1 MLARL
6 TRKEND
12 MEIAVKKWAKG
23 NLTRYYLTDGTDPLG
38 YVHVVA
44 KFNRTN
50 DPVEIISH
58 TIKDPKVLEAVS
70 VVNYAG
76 ELEPSTPLLNK
87 HSGTYGVVRG
97 KRKPVWIKA
106 EPILS

>member
-1 MLARL
+1 VLDKL
-6 TRKEND
+6 TRKENE
-12 MEIAVKKWAKG
+12 MEITVKKWAKG
-23 NLTRYYLTDGTDPLG
+23 NLTRYYLAEGTNPLG
-38 YVHVVA
+38 YVHIIA
-44 KFNRTN
+44 KLNRTN

-58 TIKDPKVLEAVS
+58 TIEDPKVLEAVS

>member
-1 MLARL
+1 MQI
-6 TRKEND
+6 T
-12 MEIAVKKWAKG
+12 VKKWAKG
-23 NLTRYYLTDGTDPLG
+23 NLTRYYLTEGNDSLG
-38 YVHVVA
+38 YVNVVA
-44 KFNRTN
+44 KLNSTN
-50 DPVEIISH
+50 DPVEIINH
-58 TIKDPKVLEAVS
+58 TIENPKVLEAVS

-76 ELEPSTPLLNK
+76 ELEPSTPLLSK